1 MPSALRRDERDRSFP
16 PRLKRKIPAVTQDR
30 LTRHELSWLLAQ
42 EARGAARAL
51 RDEVGNLKR
60 DGLAA
65 ESQPVGPSLD
75 ALDDAI
81 EMLTALNAG
90 KPGARGRHGR
100 IDLAALLYE
109 IAPNARM
116 SIAPGSGTEVF
127 GDEAEL
133 RRMLNVLVAQTSAA
147 ETEIRIGRQGDWIKI
162 QIDLGPDVATTG
174 ELERRWLSRMAT
186 RHGGWIEL
194 EGGTQSIFLQA
205 DGASDKREVTELRKE
220 LAQAQKLGEAY
231 AREIASMLASGEVKS
246 ELPPLPDGQ
255 GAAVFEML
263 RAVSCVFERRLK
275 SLAEALR
282 ADTALDYAELQAS
295 VLRRAAGAQDFAS
308 DLGVLTE
315 CPLDEPVLSI
325 DVAPAVREAASHLE
339 ARAAKQGVSI
349 GIDVPENL
357 RLRQR
362 RGAFGVL
369 LRMLVS
375 HAVAATPRD
384 GAVTIACFRTE
395 IGLGLRVEDGGPAVP
410 EAARDTLLRLG
421 ADPAGLGRPTGIAL
435 LVASVA
441 AGRLGSLLELRQGP
455 NGAAETWVLLSDA

>member
-1 MPSALRRDERDRSFP
+1 
-16 PRLKRKIPAVTQDR
+16 VTQDR

-51 RDEVGNLKR
+51 RDEVGILKR
-60 DGLAA
+60 DGVPA
-65 ESQPVGPSLD
+65 ESQPVAPSLD

-81 EMLTALNAG
+81 EMLTALNVG

-109 IAPNARM
+109 IAPNARI

-127 GDEAEL
+127 GDETEL

-162 QIDLGPDVATTG
+162 QIDLGPDVAATG

-231 AREIASMLASGEVKS
+231 AREIATMLATGEVKS

-255 GAAVFEML
+255 GAAVFEAI
-263 RAVSCVFERRLK
+263 RAFSRVFERRLK

-282 ADTALDYAELQAS
+282 SDAALGQEELQAS
-295 VLRRAAGAQDFAS
+295 VLRRASGAHDLAL
-308 DLGVLTE
+308 DLGALTE
-315 CPLDEPVLSI
+315 CPLDEPVVSI
-325 DVAPAVREAASHLE
+325 DVAAAVQDAVSHVD
-339 ARAAKQGVSI
+339 ARAGRASVSI
-349 GIDVPENL
+349 TVDVPQNL

-395 IGLGLRVEDGGPAVP
+395 IGLALRVEDGGPAVP
-410 EAARDTLLRLG
+410 EAARDALLRLG
-421 ADPAGLGRPTGIAL
+421 ADPAGLGRPTGVTL
-435 LVASVA
+435 LTASVA
-441 AGRLGSLLELRQGP
+441 AGRLGSQLELRQGP
-455 NGAAETWVLLSDA
+455 SGAAETWVLLSDA

>member
-1 MPSALRRDERDRSFP
+1 
-16 PRLKRKIPAVTQDR
+16 VTQDR

-51 RDEVGNLKR
+51 RDEVGILKR
-60 DGLAA
+60 EGVPA
-65 ESQPVGPSLD
+65 EAQPVAPSLD

-81 EMLTALNAG
+81 EMLTALNVG

-109 IAPNARM
+109 IAPNARI

-127 GDEAEL
+127 GDETEL
-133 RRMLNVLVAQTSAA
+133 RRMFNVLVAQTSAA

-162 QIDLGPDVATTG
+162 QIELGPDVATTG

-220 LAQAQKLGEAY
+220 LAQAQSLGEAY
-231 AREIASMLASGEVKS
+231 AREIATMVATGEVKS

-255 GAAVFEML
+255 GAVVFEAI
-263 RAVSCVFERRLK
+263 RAISCVFERRLK

-282 ADTALDYAELQAS
+282 SDAALGQEELQAS
-295 VLRRAAGAQDFAS
+295 VLRRAAGAQDLAV

-315 CPLDEPVLSI
+315 CPLDEPVVSI
-325 DVAPAVREAASHLE
+325 DVAAAVQDAVSHVD
-339 ARAAKQGVSI
+339 ARAARASVSI
-349 GIDVPENL
+349 TVDVPQNL

-395 IGLGLRVEDGGPAVP
+395 IGLALRVEDGGPAVP
-410 EAARDTLLRLG
+410 EAARDALLRLG
-421 ADPAGLGRPTGIAL
+421 ADPAGLGRPTGVAL
-435 LVASVA
+435 LTASVA
-441 AGRLGSLLELRQGP
+441 AGRLGSQLELRQGP
-455 NGAAETWVLLSDA
+455 SGAAETWVLLSDA